1 MAVSKKMAAAK
12 NRAKKEQEPTA
23 KGSQAVSNLDEKI
36 MMEALSA
43 TKEEEGLSAGD
54 LVVQKNQRKALIA
67 KAGFDYIDVRDLT
80 PNKEN
85 SYSID
90 EASIESLAS
99 LILES
104 KNTTPLIVRDV
115 EGGRQI
121 VDGER
126 RYRAHLLLGE
136 RYGEHWYMAPA
147 RVFPIGTLSD
157 EDATFMLHAE
167 NVGQRNMTP
176 SERAQGVA
184 IVTDRILARRK
195 NDPNFA
201 KGKKTK
207 EIIAEQF
214 GVSERTAVIE
224 ANIGRN
230 LGEAGRRVYDAGQVT
245 KQAAEAISRLPEEE
259 QEDLVQ
265 KIESGE
271 IAKSEVQAVAQGRE
285 ASSSRIPRHVD
296 EDLKE
301 ARRALKRAL
310 KKGEKPDRVIIAEL
324 WNLLEKIDPTMSIEK
339 L

>member
-1 MAVSKKMAAAK
+1 MAVSKKMAAMKSKVAK
-12 NRAKKEQEPTA
+12 EKETPESVEEPA
-23 KGSQAVSNLDEKI
+23 SNADEKLMI
-36 MMEALSA
+36 EALKA
-43 TKEEEGLSAGD
+43 TKGEDELSAGD

-67 KAGFDYIDVRDLT
+67 KAGFDYVDVRELT
-80 PNKEN
+80 PNEAN
-85 SYSID
+85 EYTID
-90 EASIESLAS
+90 QGSIESLAS

-157 EDATFMLHAE
+157 EDAKFMLHAE
-167 NVGQRNMTP
+167 NVGQRAMTP
-176 SERAQGVA
+176 SERARGVA
-184 IVTDRILARRK
+184 VVTERILRRREA
-195 NDPNFA
+195 DPNYA
-201 KGKKTK
+201 KGRKTK

-214 GVSERTAVIE
+214 GVSERTAIIE

-230 LGEAGRRVYDAGQVT
+230 LTKSGMRIYDEGMVT
-245 KQAAEAISRLPEEE
+245 KQGAEAISRLPEEQ
-259 QEDLVQ
+259 QEDMVR
-265 KIESGE
+265 KIEAGE
-271 IAKSEVQAVAQGRE
+271 IAKNEVQSVAQGRE
-285 ASSSRIPRHVD
+285 LSSSRIPRHVD

-310 KKGEKPDRVIIAEL
+310 KKGEKPDRVIVAEL
-324 WNLLEKIDPTMSIEK
+324 WNLLEKIDPDKDVET

>member
-1 MAVSKKMAAAK
+1 MAISKKMAAMKKQAAK
-12 NRAKKEQEPTA
+12 DKVVIENTEKENENTE
-23 KGSQAVSNLDEKI
+23 EKI
-36 MMEALSA
+36 MVEALKAS
-43 TKEEEGLSAGD
+43 KGEESLSAGE

-67 KAGFDYIDVRDLT
+67 KAGFDYVDVRDLT
-80 PNKEN
+80 PNKKN
-85 SYSID
+85 SYKID
-90 EASIESLAS
+90 QGSIESLAS

-115 EGGRQI
+115 EGGREI

-157 EDATFMLHAE
+157 EDALFMLHAE
-167 NVGQRNMTP
+167 NVGQRAMTP
-176 SERAQGVA
+176 SERARGVA
-184 IVTDRILARRK
+184 IVTERILARRES
-195 NDPNFA
+195 DPTYA

-224 ANIGRN
+224 ANIGRH
-230 LGEAGRRVYDAGQVT
+230 LTQEGMTIYDEGKVT
-245 KQAAEAISRLPEEE
+245 KQGAEAISRLPEDE
-259 QEDLVQ
+259 QRDLVE
-265 KIESGE
+265 KIKSGE
-271 IAKSEVQAVAQGRE
+271 IAKSEVQSVAQGRE
-285 ASSSRIPRHVD
+285 ITSSRIPRHVD

-324 WNLLEKIDPTMSIEK
+324 WNLLEKIDPDKNVEN